1 MKIYR
6 SLYILFTFLAATI
19 GFSACNE
26 TDSSED
32 VLDTSSLYAVMVKS
46 FNLSADD
53 SILANLDSVY
63 FSIDLNNARIF
74 NADSLPLGTR
84 VDSLHISLTHSA
96 AAVAEITMPSRFTG
110 NDTVVNYLENSTEA
124 INFNNGY
131 VTLHLESSNKE
142 VKRDYR
148 IYVNVHKM
156 KPDSLAWGDAAW
168 AAFPTSLSR
177 PTALRAVEFKGKA
190 YCFASDG
197 SSLTRAVAANPADNN
212 WTKSTLTLPAG
223 LDVNSIT
230 AGSDAL
236 FAIGSSSKLLTSTDE
251 GASWT
256 ETSSAMT
263 HIFGSFGS
271 RILGVNRKA
280 DGSYVYVTYPA
291 TVESSVPASA
301 PVAQTSQ
308 CVTFVTE
315 WATEPMLMT
324 MGGVTASGAPT
335 GHVWAYDGQEWADIT
350 MSAIPDIADLT
361 LVPYFSVKVGS
372 NWVARTETALIAFGG
387 HDASG
392 AVNRKLYIS
401 TDRGI
406 NWSLA
411 GQLMQ
416 LPEDFPSLSGAEA
429 LVFEKTLT
437 SRAAASAWHSLELPV
452 MPAWLSLADSST
464 GIAPITSWDCPYIY
478 VFGGTDA
485 SGALNT
491 AVWRGVINRLS
502 FKPLQ

>member
-1 MKIYR
+1 
-6 SLYILFTFLAATI
+6 
-19 GFSACNE
+19 
-26 TDSSED
+26 
-32 VLDTSSLYAVMVKS
+32 
-46 FNLSADD
+46 
-53 SILANLDSVY
+53 
-63 FSIDLNNARIF
+63 
-74 NADSLPLGTR
+74 
-84 VDSLHISLTHSA
+84 
-96 AAVAEITMPSRFTG
+96 
-110 NDTVVNYLENSTEA
+110 
-124 INFNNGY
+124 
-131 VTLHLESSNKE
+131 
-142 VKRDYR
+142 
-148 IYVNVHKM
+148 
-156 KPDSLAWGDAAW
+156 
-168 AAFPTSLSR
+168 
-177 PTALRAVEFKGKA
+177 
-190 YCFASDG
+190 
-197 SSLTRAVAANPADNN
+197 
-212 WTKSTLTLPAG
+212 
-223 LDVNSIT
+223 
-230 AGSDAL
+230 
-236 FAIGSSSKLLTSTDE
+236 
-251 GASWT
+251 
-256 ETSSAMT
+256 MT
-263 HIFGSFGS
+263 
-271 RILGVNRKA
+271 
-280 DGSYVYVTYPA
+280 
-291 TVESSVPASA
+291 
-301 PVAQTSQ
+301 
-308 CVTFVTE
+308 
-315 WATEPMLMT
+315 
-324 MGGVTASGAPT
+324 
-335 GHVWAYDGQEWADIT
+335 
-350 MSAIPDIADLT
+350 AIPDIADLT